1 MIRASV
7 FHKNTL
13 LRPSNAKSSKRAEAI
28 KRLSSPSVQRPENVE
43 SIFIRVIS
51 RRQGPTPR
59 HLRARPPQAMYSP
72 HIPSASVITSAHK
85 LPGDQTTGSRRTH
98 NICPLLH
105 PSSDNSL
112 PPIFFLHSSSHQE
125 PQTLPPL
132 SSKPRSEE
140 LQAELSEWVRRRK
153 PTRRSHRPSCLASPA
168 LTRMPVCVCVS
179 VFFFFFERTC
189 NRVCVQVVLISL
201 ACVFS

>member
-1 MIRASV
+1 MSKV
-7 FHKNTL
+7 F
-13 LRPSNAKSSKRAEAI
+13 SFV
-28 KRLSSPSVQRPENVE
+28 SSPGARG
-43 SIFIRVIS
+43 
-51 RRQGPTPR
+51 RRR
-59 HLRARPPQAMYSP
+59 D
-72 HIPSASVITSAHK
+72 TSARAHRK
-85 LPGDQTTGSRRTH
+85 QCTAHTSPQLPLLPLRTSYRATRRRGAVARI

-140 LQAELSEWVRRRK
+140 LQAELSEWMRRRK